1 MLIDY
6 NMSAEYCSDWSPIDA
21 IREMVQNAIDSGEK
35 YECSIENNTI
45 KVITYNTE
53 LPLETLMLG
62 HSIKSENAIGKYGEG
77 YKIGMLVLSREGLDP
92 IINTGD
98 TLISGAFIENQFGV
112 DTFNLV
118 IEDHTDHAV
127 YNDNIKFICSIE
139 FSCSIGNI
147 SLDELKS
154 KIPAFTGEELELP
167 TSVDIWQHRPGEI
180 FVNGLWVT
188 NSDLVFGYNFSPDRI
203 NLNRDRN
210 MVDGVHWQLAEFYAE
225 LGVDYAETIFNL
237 IEQDAPDVSD
247 LSYRLHDTE
256 LKAELARLFYNKY
269 GEGAKIAKPG
279 TSYYGGGF
287 NISVGSNASMLY
299 SRCGIEEAKK
309 TIDPDSPEQVL
320 IEWMKENKSKLRRDV
335 RVSLE
340 KLITRAKGWNKSKF

>member
-35 YECSIENNTI
+35 YECSIENNVI
-45 KVITYNTE
+45 KVTTYNTE

-62 HSIKSENAIGKYGEG
+62 YSIKSENAIGKYGEG
-77 YKIGMLVLSREGLDP
+77 YKIGMLVLSREGLNP
-92 IINTGD
+92 TINTRD
-98 TLISGAFIENQFGV
+98 TLISGAFIENELGV

-118 IEDHTDHAV
+118 IGDHTDR
-127 YNDNIKFICSIE
+127 NDNIEFICSIGDI
-139 FSCSIGNI
+139 C
-147 SLDELKS
+147 LDELRS
-154 KIPAFTGEELELP
+154 KIPAFAGEELKLP

-188 NSDLVFGYNFSPDRI
+188 NSDLVFGYNFSPGRI

-210 MVDGVHWQLAEFYAE
+210 MVDGVYWQLAGFYAE
-225 LGVDYAETIFNL
+225 LGVDYAEIIFNL

-247 LSYRLHDTE
+247 LAYRLHDTK

-287 NISVGSNASMLY
+287 NISVSSNASMVY
-299 SRCGIEEAKK
+299 SHCGIEEAKK

-340 KLITRAKGWNKSKF
+340 KLIIRAKGWNKSRF